1 MHPHAVVLIACQPSE
16 MEVLRALVPSSAS
29 VVTATSISDAAK
41 HIAQG
46 VDAVICSMDF
56 DESRMLDLVQ
66 EAHGERPEVPVLCC
80 RVFASRIS
88 DVFLPAAAAA
98 AFSMGV
104 GAFID
109 LANRLPL
116 FSADAAELAA
126 TLTRILG

>member
-1 MHPHAVVLIACQPSE
+1 MHARALVLIACQPSE
-16 MEVLRALVPSSAS
+16 MEVLRALVPSKAS
-29 VVTATSISDAAK
+29 VVTATSILDAGK
-41 HIAQG
+41 YVVQG

-66 EAHGERPEVPVLCC
+66 EAHAERPDVPVLCC
-80 RVFASRIS
+80 RVFGSRIS

-116 FSADAAELAA
+116 FSVDAAELAA
-126 TLTRILG
+126 TLTRIFG